1 MDITKQIADCLK
13 KYLDGAFT
21 REELKTELHSLHSKM
36 VEAKINMLPDN
47 RPYVT
52 IIHFVTLE
60 IPDLAY
66 SDDEIRYVYHAL
78 LGEEGYTLQNT
89 VWFPKSN
96 RELNDTEQK
105 ILELS
110 RKYVSNYNANKQY
123 TISKSKSYLE
133 ESDIEYIYS
142 LYPDRDKRSEFRN
155 AVELPDFA
163 ISQMLTL
170 LMEGMYN
177 IHPEI
182 FDSCRYVAQKLEVLL
197 SSYDND
203 LPFYSIVTL
212 KNGVTTINII

>member
-21 REELKTELHSLHSKM
+21 REELKTELQSIHSKM

-60 IPDLAY
+60 IPDFAY

-78 LGEEGYTLQNT
+78 LGEEGYTLKNT

-110 RKYVSNYNANKQY
+110 RKYVRNYKANKQY
-123 TISKSKSYLE
+123 TILKSKSFLE
-133 ESDIEYIYS
+133 ENDIEFINS

-155 AVELPDFA
+155 AVEIPDFTV
-163 ISQMLTL
+163 SQMLTL

-177 IHPEI
+177 IHPEL
-182 FDSCRYVAQKLEVLL
+182 FDSNRYVSQKLDSLL
-197 SSYDND
+197 SSYDNNI
-203 LPFYSIVTL
+203 PVCSIVTL
-212 KNGVTTINII
+212 KNGVTAVTII